1 MKERG
6 RRKKL
11 TGLVTS
17 NKMDKTVVIQ
27 VTRRFKHP
35 LYKKFVLKRNT
46 FKAHDEHNECGQ
58 GDTVLVQESRPYS
71 KEKRWRV
78 ISIVKRAVI

>member
-17 NKMDKTVVIQ
+17 DKMDKTIVVQ
-27 VTRRFKHP
+27 VVRRFQHP
-35 LYKKFVLKRNT
+35 MYKKFVLKSNKY
-46 FKAHDEHNECGQ
+46 KAHDEHNECAT
-58 GDTVLVQESRPYS
+58 GDTVMIQESRPYS

-78 ISIVKRAVI
+78 IRIVKRAEQ